1 MFQLKHTTQIIKI
14 YNTYNKGKQMLNF
27 KEEDIVEAIKTVS
40 ETDRATIEMNLEFLD
55 VDMEASGRLMTK
67 AHYNLILA
75 YQLIAKNQIALL
87 DLKAK
92 DNLH

>member
-1 MFQLKHTTQIIKI
+1 
-14 YNTYNKGKQMLNF
+14 
-27 KEEDIVEAIKTVS
+27 
-40 ETDRATIEMNLEFLD
+40 MNLEFLD

-87 DLKAK
+87 DSKAK

>member
-1 MFQLKHTTQIIKI
+1 
-14 YNTYNKGKQMLNF
+14 MLNF
-27 KEEDIVEAIKTVS
+27 KEEDIIHAIKTVS
-40 ETDRATIEMNLEFLD
+40 EIDKSAIEMILEFLD

-67 AHYNLILA
+67 EHYNLILA

-87 DLKAK
+87 DSKAK